1 MNFLYKDGLHL
12 LDSGKELL
20 VRYFDFS
27 INNFTRSIQ
36 TPKLEGT
43 ILNKK
48 NEELYEIENF

>member
-1 MNFLYKDGLHL
+1 MNFLYKDGLYL

-27 INNFTRSIQ
+27 INNFTRSTQ

-48 NEELYEIENF
+48 NEELYEVGNF